1 MRSRYKIVKNSNLY
15 FITSTIVGWLPVF
28 TEKIFCDIIVNSLT
42 YCRQK
47 KGLRLFAYVVMDTHI
62 HLLVSSEAA
71 SEIIRDFKSY
81 TAREII
87 RIAKEN
93 QRKRL
98 LKQFEFY
105 KKGHKA
111 TSEYQVWQEGFHPQM
126 VAQEDVLRQ
135 KVAYIHCNPVR
146 RGLVEDAGHWVYSSA
161 GNYLYGKGCIEI
173 DQIEL

>member
-1 MRSRYKIVKNSNLY
+1 MLCAENHEITLQNSKKQQPVFYNLY
-15 FITSTIVGWLPVF
+15 NCRVATGIYRKDILRHHSQFVNLLQ
-28 TEKIFCDIIVNSLT
+28 TEKRAAN
-42 YCRQK
+42 
-47 KGLRLFAYVVMDTHI
+47 
-62 HLLVSSEAA
+62 LLVSSEAA